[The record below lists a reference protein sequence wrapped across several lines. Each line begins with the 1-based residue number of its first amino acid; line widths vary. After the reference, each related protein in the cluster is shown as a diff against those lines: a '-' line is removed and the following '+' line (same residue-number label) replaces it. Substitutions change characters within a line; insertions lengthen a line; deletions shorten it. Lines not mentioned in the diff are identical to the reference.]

1 MVQIEGESFHPAPVN
16 LTDSVR
22 LASTVLP
29 IFFIALLLNFIL
41 LLLALEADTEV
52 LFFLIYMLVI
62 ATNVV
67 AGISILYKVLI
78 DSIAI
83 GIYRGNNP
91 DESRYSI
98 LDNGEE
104 ATDILHKVECV
115 KCFKMLN
122 VPDNYDGRIKCPHCE
137 HIFSRPTT
145 QDPNYQGW
153 SRSV

>member
-1 MVQIEGESFHPAPVN
+1 MVQLEGESFHPVPVN

-22 LASTVLP
+22 LSSTVLP
-29 IFFIALLLNFIL
+29 IFFIASLLNFIL
-41 LLLALEADTEV
+41 FLLAVEADSVEV
-52 LFFLIYMLVI
+52 FYLIYMLII

-91 DESRYSI
+91 NESMYSI

-104 ATDILHKVECV
+104 AEDISHKVECV

-122 VPDNYDGRIKCPHCE
+122 VPYNYDGRIKCPHCE
-137 HIFSRPTT
+137 HIFSRSTT

-153 SRSV
+153 SRSD